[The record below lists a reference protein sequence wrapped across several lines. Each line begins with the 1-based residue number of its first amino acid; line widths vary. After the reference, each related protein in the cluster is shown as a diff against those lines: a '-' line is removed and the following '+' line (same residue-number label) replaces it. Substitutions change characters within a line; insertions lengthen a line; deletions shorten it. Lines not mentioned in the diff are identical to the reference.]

1 MSTATAHTQRSFFSG
16 RRFRL
21 ALLAAFA
28 LAALSIGH
36 LDAVTN
42 RIDPELLEGRAPTAE
57 ELMPSVEAAFQSE
70 NYKPGDVASLKLFSN
85 VRGVTFQVF
94 HTGPETTPT
103 VGNTEM
109 QGIPVTQPRSIGNA
123 VKGQIVHFPVGNWPS
138 GVYFAKLNAKNGL
151 VGYAPVIITP
161 SRLGESKVAVV
172 MPTMTWQ
179 AYNIRDDNGDGKGD
193 SWYANWAV
201 HTAHLYRPYLD
212 RGVPYHF
219 RGYDLPFL
227 HWLAWN
233 SKQVDFLSDG
243 ALDAVKDPAQ
253 LAKDYNLIIFPGH
266 HEYVTT
272 HEYGIVRGYRDDGGN
287 LAFLSAN
294 NFFWQIVRQG
304 NTMTRTSQWRDL
316 DLPEASLIG
325 TSYRANDDGQH
336 RGAWIVRDTDSA
348 PWLFAGT
355 GLAEGSTFGMGG
367 IEIDKTSS
375 ASPQNVH
382 VLAEIPD
389 LLGPGLTAQMT
400 YYSTP
405 NGAKVFAAGA
415 FTLAGQVIS
424 NPTVQT
430 MISNLYD
437 YLSQP

>member
-1 MSTATAHTQRSFFSG
+1 
-16 RRFRL
+16 
-21 ALLAAFA
+21 
-28 LAALSIGH
+28 
-36 LDAVTN
+36 
-42 RIDPELLEGRAPTAE
+42 
-57 ELMPSVEAAFQSE
+57 
-70 NYKPGDVASLKLFSN
+70 
-85 VRGVTFQVF
+85 
-94 HTGPETTPT
+94 
-103 VGNTEM
+103 M

-123 VKGQIVHFPVGNWPS
+123 VKGQIVHFTVGAWPT
-138 GVYFAKLNAKNGL
+138 GVYFAKLSAKNGL

-161 SRLGESKVAVV
+161 SQLGEGKVAVV

-219 RGYDLPFL
+219 RSYDLPFL

-294 NFFWQIVRQG
+294 NFFWQIIRQG

-336 RGAWIVRDTDSA
+336 RGPWIVSDTDSA

-355 GLAEGSTFGMGG
+355 GLTDGSTFGMGG

-375 ASPQNVH
+375 ASPPNVH
-382 VLAEIPD
+382 VLAQIPD

-400 YYSTP
+400 YYWTP

-415 FTLAGQVIS
+415 FTLAGQVLS